1 MDALKDRVAIV
12 TGGTGALGRA
22 VSHALLRAGAKAV
35 VTPWVVAAEVPLI
48 ERQVGDFKSR
58 LETPEINVTR
68 EEEVQKL
75 VQDVAS
81 RHGRVD
87 VLVNVV
93 GGFWG
98 GVPVEETSERD
109 WDAMMNINL
118 KTAFFCAKAVVPQM
132 RRNRF
137 GRIVCV
143 SARLGVNGAGN
154 FAAYAVA
161 KGALIT
167 FVRSLSEE
175 VIQDDITVNAIG
187 PSLIDTEANRQAMP
201 DADHSKWVKP
211 EEIAD
216 VITFLASDQARVI
229 SGAYVPV
236 YGKA

>member
-35 VTPWVVAAEVPLI
+35 VAPWVVAAEVPLI
-48 ERQVGDFKSR
+48 ERQVGDLKAR
-58 LETPEINVTR
+58 LETPEIDVTDEAQVR
-68 EEEVQKL
+68 RMVEDIV
-75 VQDVAS
+75 S
-81 RHGRVD
+81 RHGRID
-87 VLVNVV
+87 VLANIV
-93 GGFWG
+93 GGFWA
-98 GVPVEETSERD
+98 GVPVEETPAEN
-109 WDAMMNINL
+109 WDGMMTMNL
-118 KTAFFCAKAVVPQM
+118 KTAFFCSKAVVPHM

-137 GRIVCV
+137 GRIICV
-143 SARLGVNGAGN
+143 SARPGVQGAGN
-154 FAAYAVA
+154 FAAYAVS
-161 KGALIT
+161 KGGIIT

-175 VIQDDITVNAIG
+175 VVQDDITVNAIG
-187 PSLIDTEANRQAMP
+187 PSIIDTEANRQAMP

-216 VITFLASDQARVI
+216 VIAFLASDQARVI